1 MAQQR
6 TVAVVVE
13 EVVLAIRQPVAVAAI
28 EKVTGTCVV
37 KEKKNEKKEAACVG
51 DGGVDLGGSTFFVSS
66 LCIFISS
73 GFVRYT
79 FSSSCIKRF
88 HMEEVILSI
97 ELRDDKRVVL

>member
-51 DGGVDLGGSTFFVSS
+51 DWGW
-66 LCIFISS
+66 I
-73 GFVRYT
+73 
-79 FSSSCIKRF
+79 
-88 HMEEVILSI
+88 
-97 ELRDDKRVVL
+97 